1 MGTFSTISADGARK
15 YTMRLI
21 VVSGRSGSGK
31 TISLHVL
38 EDLGYYCVDNLPV
51 DMLVGLVERLQE
63 DHPRLAV
70 SIDARNL
77 PHDEQVLKEVI
88 GQLRRPGWRSEIIY
102 LDADHKSLL
111 RRFSETR
118 RRHPLS
124 NENVSLQEAIE
135 REHVL
140 LSPLASMSDITID
153 TSYLSQHQLCGLI
166 RDRVAREDTNR
177 LQLLIQSFGFKHGMP
192 ADADFIFDV
201 RCLPNPYWQPQLR
214 SLNGCDIPVKEFLQS
229 STEVKQMIEDI
240 IQFLHNW
247 IPRFEAD
254 NRSYLTVGIGCTG
267 GQHRSVYIAE
277 QLVNRAKELEMNVQ
291 GRHRDL
297 QTNI

>member
-1 MGTFSTISADGARK
+1 
-15 YTMRLI
+15 MRLVI
-21 VVSGRSGSGK
+21 VSGRSGSGK

-51 DMLVGLVERLQE
+51 DMLPGLVSRLQE

-77 PHDEQVLKEVI
+77 PTDVHVLKDVI
-88 GQLRRPGWRSEIIY
+88 SELRQPGWHGEIIY

-118 RRHPLS
+118 RRHPLT
-124 NENVSLQEAIE
+124 NDKVSLQEAIE
-135 REHVL
+135 REHAL
-140 LSPLASMSDITID
+140 LAPLASMADMTID
-153 TSYLSQHQLCGLI
+153 TSHLTQHQLCGLI
-166 RDRVAREDTNR
+166 RDRVARENTSR
-177 LQLLIQSFGFKHGMP
+177 LQLLIQSFGFKNGMP

-201 RCLPNPYWQPQLR
+201 RCLPNPYWQTDLR
-214 SLNGCDIPVKEFLQS
+214 ALTGCDKPVADYLQS
-229 STEVKQMIEDI
+229 YPEVKQMVEDI
-240 IQFLHNW
+240 IRFLDNW

-267 GQHRSVYIAE
+267 GQHRSVYVTE
-277 QLVNRAKELEMNVQ
+277 QLVNKAHQLQMNVQ
-291 GRHRDL
+291 VRHRDL
-297 QTNI
+297 K

>member
-1 MGTFSTISADGARK
+1 MQLVI
-15 YTMRLI
+15 
-21 VVSGRSGSGK
+21 VSGRSGSGK

-51 DMLVGLVERLQE
+51 DMLPNLVAKLQV

-77 PHDEQVLKEVI
+77 PTNVNLLKEVI
-88 GQLRRPGWRSEIIY
+88 SELRQPDLHCDIIY

-135 REHVL
+135 QERVL
-140 LSPLASMSDITID
+140 LSPLASMADITID
-153 TSYLSQHQLCGLI
+153 TSYLSHHQLCSLI
-166 RDRVAREDTNR
+166 RDRVARENTNN
-177 LQLLIQSFGFKHGMP
+177 LQLLIQSFGFKNGMP

-201 RCLPNPYWQPQLR
+201 RCLPNPFWQPQLR
-214 SLNGCDIPVKEFLQS
+214 GLSGKDKAICDFLQAS
-229 STEVKQMIEDI
+229 PDVELMINDI
-240 IQFLHNW
+240 IKFLDNW

-267 GQHRSVYIAE
+267 GQHRSVYITE
-277 QLVNRAKELEMNVQ
+277 QLIGKAQKLKMNVQ
-291 GRHRDL
+291 VRHRDL
-297 QTNI
+297 QNIQ

>member
-1 MGTFSTISADGARK
+1 
-15 YTMRLI
+15 MRLVI
-21 VVSGRSGSGK
+21 VSGRSGSGK

-51 DMLVGLVERLQE
+51 DMLPGLVSRLQE

-77 PHDEQVLKEVI
+77 PNDVHVLKDVI
-88 GQLRRPGWRSEIIY
+88 SELRQPGWHGEIIY

-118 RRHPLS
+118 RRHPLT

-135 REHVL
+135 REHAL
-140 LSPLASMSDITID
+140 LQPLASMADITID
-153 TSYLSQHQLCGLI
+153 TSHLTQHQLCGLI
-166 RDRVAREDTNR
+166 RDRVARENSSR
-177 LQLLIQSFGFKHGMP
+177 LQLLIQSFGFKNGMP

-201 RCLPNPYWQPQLR
+201 RCLPNPYWEPDLR
-214 SLNGCDIPVKEFLQS
+214 ALTGCDKAVAEYLQKFP
-229 STEVKQMIEDI
+229 EVKQMVEDI
-240 IQFLHNW
+240 IRFLDNW

-267 GQHRSVYIAE
+267 GQHRSVYVTE
-277 QLVNRAKELEMNVQ
+277 QLIHLANQLQMNVQ
-291 GRHRDL
+291 VRHRDL
-297 QTNI
+297 NLTV

>member
-1 MGTFSTISADGARK
+1 
-15 YTMRLI
+15 MRLVI
-21 VVSGRSGSGK
+21 VSGRSGSGK

-51 DMLVGLVERLQE
+51 DMLPGLVSRLQE

-77 PHDEQVLKEVI
+77 PLDVNLLKDVI
-88 GQLRRPGWRSEIIY
+88 SELRQPGCEIIY

-124 NENVSLQEAIE
+124 NSKVSLQEAIE
-135 REHVL
+135 QEHAL
-140 LSPLASMSDITID
+140 LRPLSSMADITID
-153 TSYLSQHQLCGLI
+153 TSHLTQHQLCALI
-166 RDRVAREDTNR
+166 RDRVARENTSR
-177 LQLLIQSFGFKHGMP
+177 LQLLIQSFGFKNGMP

-201 RCLPNPYWQPQLR
+201 RCLPNPYWQPDLR
-214 SLNGCDIPVKEFLQS
+214 ALTGCDQAVADFLKAYP
-229 STEVKQMIEDI
+229 EVHQMVEDI
-240 IQFLHNW
+240 IRFLDNW

-267 GQHRSVYIAE
+267 GQHRSVYITE
-277 QLVNRAKELEMNVQ
+277 QLVHLANKLQLNVQ
-291 GRHRDL
+291 VRHRDL
-297 QTNI
+297 KSNL